1 MFSRTGPPRTAGGGD
16 WPGSRK
22 GIGTR
27 IGSLLNLARNFSFL
41 SLSLGAEDAE
51 KQRDRMCNWV
61 LDLKD
66 QKYDVQKEIW
76 KLEQDLNGKKEELAQ
91 LEARKKELEASGLK
105 GPIVT
110 PSVSGLSQ
118 GGASAETRAPKKK
131 KKNKQKRHPGLL
143 SQERQEFVSHMYEH
157 YKSYL

>member
-1 MFSRTGPPRTAGGGD
+1 MVAEIKKMCKKF
-16 WPGSRK
+16 
-22 GIGTR
+22 IH
-27 IGSLLNLARNFSFL
+27 LAQ
-41 SLSLGAEDAE
+41 EEKDAE
-51 KQRDRMCNWV
+51 KQRDRICNWV
-61 LDLKD
+61 LDLMD

-131 KKNKQKRHPGLL
+131 KKNKQKRHPGLP
-143 SQERQEFVSHMYEH
+143 SQEGQEY
-157 YKSYL
+157 